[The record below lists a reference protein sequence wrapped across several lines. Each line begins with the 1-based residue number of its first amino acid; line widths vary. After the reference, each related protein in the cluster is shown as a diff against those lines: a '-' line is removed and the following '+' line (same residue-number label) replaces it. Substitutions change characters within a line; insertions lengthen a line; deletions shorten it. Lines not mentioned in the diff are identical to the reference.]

1 MRQLNAALTQ
11 GETIK
16 TLARNQNKLA
26 PRTLIINKQPTKE
39 SSRELQR
46 SRTFSSLANFGDQ
59 FSFSTGS

>member
-26 PRTLIINKQPTKE
+26 PRTLIITNSQQKKARE
-39 SSRELQR
+39 NSKDRELSQ
-46 SRTFSSLANFGDQ
+46 A
-59 FSFSTGS
+59 